1 MFNKIYKAL
10 GIKGISIVIAA
21 FLLIVFCV
29 QNNGPVEIDLFF
41 WTLTEFPKLYLLFS
55 LLIIGFIVG
64 YVIGKFG
71 FSKKE
76 TIESNS
82 TGPNII

>member
-10 GIKGISIVIAA
+10 GLKGISIVIGA
-21 FLLIVFCV
+21 FLLVVFCV

-41 WTLTEFPKLYLLFS
+41 WTLTAFPKLYLLSS
-55 LLIIGFIVG
+55 LILIGFAAG
-64 YVIGKFG
+64 FVIGKFG
-71 FSKKE
+71 LSKRE
-76 TIESNS
+76 SIEPES